1 MKNENITKMAY
12 KKLLRIARETI
23 PALEDR
29 VNLEPQW
36 SDDADFI
43 ETSVWSLDALL
54 KKAYQLGKADGNK
67 N

>member
-1 MKNENITKMAY
+1 MKKEHKYEMAY
-12 KKLLRIARETI
+12 QKLLNLARETI
-23 PALEDR
+23 PALANRAD
-29 VNLEPQW
+29 LESQN
-36 SDDADFI
+36 SDSLDFI